1 MMASKLSATKWSAPI
16 SPRPISRTLTRLTRL
31 VRAELPARSTDIAN
45 LREALVVYLRAD
57 SPRVLLAGSAA
68 ATVTRIYVGQYG
80 WHDVVALA
88 TVVAATGTVEWVIH
102 KFLLHAPAESWRTRK
117 LDTSTAHRRHHEDP
131 ADLRHVL
138 LIPAYAA
145 AFLPLIGLFTASWS
159 TPLVMATGWPFLPT
173 FLTGLVAS
181 WWTLAHYEWVHLVV
195 HTRHRFRN
203 RLYARLARNHRLHHY
218 RNENYWLGVTSNSG
232 DRLLGTLP
240 ASKSDVPLSE
250 TARSLA

>member
-1 MMASKLSATKWSAPI
+1 MTRATTTITP
-16 SPRPISRTLTRLTRL
+16 PRPIAATASRLTGR
-31 VRAELPARSTDIAN
+31 VRQTRSELPARTTDITN
-45 LREALVVYLRAD
+45 LPEALAVYLSAD
-57 SPRVLLAGSAA
+57 SARVILAGSAA
-68 ATVTRIYVGQYG
+68 ASVARIFVGQFG
-80 WHDVVALA
+80 WHDVVAVA
-88 TVVAATGTVEWVIH
+88 GVVAATGTVEWVIH
-102 KFLLHAPAESWRTRK
+102 KFVLHAPETSWRTRR

-131 ADLRHVL
+131 TDLRHVL

-145 AFLPLIGLFTASWS
+145 GFLPAIGVFTASWS
-159 TPLVMATGWPFLPT
+159 VPLVLATGWPVIPT
-173 FLTGLVAS
+173 FLTGLAAS
-181 WWTLAHYEWVHLVV
+181 WWTLAHYEWVHLAV

-203 RLYARLARNHRLHHY
+203 RFYARLARNHRLHHY